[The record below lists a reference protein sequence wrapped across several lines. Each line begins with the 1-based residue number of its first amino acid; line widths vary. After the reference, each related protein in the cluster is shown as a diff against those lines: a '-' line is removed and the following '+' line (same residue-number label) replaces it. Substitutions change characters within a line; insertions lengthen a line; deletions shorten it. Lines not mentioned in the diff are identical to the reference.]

1 MDTAK
6 SREQRKAELEQLSA
20 TDQGRF
26 ELVELFN
33 SYRREPAG
41 ESLPSGTLVVSE
53 ILDYEF
59 GPEN

>member
-1 MDTAK
+1 MDATK
-6 SREQRKAELEQLSA
+6 TREQRKAELEELSA

-33 SYRREPAG
+33 SYRQEPAG
-41 ESLPSGTLVVSE
+41 ESLPSGTLLVSE